1 MASIDQFKAQLRGG
15 GARANQFRV
24 TVGLPAVATGLQGQT
39 ENSITIQYNYDE
51 SNSELREYRVSFDGD
66 VYRLLFNDGQDP
78 DYIRTDDEL
87 CF

>member
-1 MASIDQFKAQLRGG
+1 MWRWFGC
-15 GARANQFRV
+15 
-24 TVGLPAVATGLQGQT
+24 
-39 ENSITIQYNYDE
+39 ENE
-51 SNSELREYRVSFDGD
+51 SVIFEYRVSFDGD